1 MSSEFS
7 DDEVAASSVLAH
19 CIWDEMEGR
28 VLIDTELF
36 ARLDWREQEKC
47 MRDWVDCLEAV
58 MEDLAV
64 RKIFDDVQKV
74 DMRPTPTLLLVE
86 DDDPPPAA

>member
-7 DDEVAASSVLAH
+7 DDEAASSVLAH
-19 CIWDEMEGR
+19 CIWDDREGR

-36 ARLDWREQEKC
+36 ARFDWHEQEQC
-47 MRDWVDCLEAV
+47 LGDWITCLEAV
-58 MEDLAV
+58 MEDLAF
-64 RKIFDDVQKV
+64 RKIADAEPA
-74 DMRPTPTLLLVE
+74 MRPAPTLSLVE

>member
-7 DDEVAASSVLAH
+7 DDGVAASSVLAH

-36 ARLDWREQEKC
+36 VRLDWREQEKC
-47 MRDWVDCLEAV
+47 IRDWVDCLEAV
-58 MEDLAV
+58 MEDLEL
-64 RKIFDDVQKV
+64 RRSFDAAQAG
-74 DMRPTPTLLLVE
+74 DMRPTPALSLVE
-86 DDDPPPAA
+86 DDEPPPAA